1 MLQGN
6 INNYVIQVKN
16 EKKTHIK
23 ELIYFE
29 LYLNDKLVGRCNYFS
44 GRRQEN
50 YPAWLEIDYF
60 PWLRKESVDL
70 EVGFFKI
77 IYNFLPYNS
86 RLFVTYDKDKD
97 TLELI
102 SRGFS
107 AIDTP
112 LGFSLLK
119 AGFTW
124 FKLWYFPEGGNE
136 GGPKIQANK
145 PLNEEIGKEEL
156 EELLQS
162 EEIKNLEVKEWLVNY
177 VKGKSRDNSIQ

>member
-6 INNYVIQVKN
+6 IGNYIIRIKN
-16 EKKTHIK
+16 ERKTHIR
-23 ELIYFE
+23 ELSYFE
-29 LYLNDKLVGRCNYFS
+29 IYLDNKLLGRCNYFS
-44 GRRQEN
+44 GRSQEN
-50 YPAWLEIDYF
+50 YPAWLEIDYI
-60 PWLRKESVDL
+60 PWLRKEKGDL
-70 EVGFFKI
+70 EVEFFRLI
-77 IYNFLPYNS
+77 FNFMPSNS
-86 RLFVTYDKDKD
+86 RLFVTYDKDKE

-112 LGFSLLK
+112 LGFALLK

-145 PLNEEIGKEEL
+145 PLNEKIGKKEL
-156 EELLQS
+156 EELLES
-162 EEIKNLEVKEWLVNY
+162 EDIKNPEIKEWIINH
-177 VKGKSRDNSIQ
+177 VKGKFRNNVV